1 MTDTTEWIPQ
11 AACVGDDMDDWFQER
26 SVTVDAIAATLQ
38 ARRVCERCPVREAC
52 LDRALDEEGACGVD
66 SRHGI
71 RGGLDGRE
79 RHNLS
84 RRRARAALA
93 ATAPH

>member
-1 MTDTTEWIPQ
+1 MTDTTEWIPE
-11 AACVGDDMDDWFQER
+11 AACIGPDRDNWFQER
-26 SVTVDAIAATLQ
+26 SVTVDAIAATLY
-38 ARRVCERCPVREAC
+38 ARRVCENCPVREAC
-52 LDRALDEEGACGVD
+52 LDAALAEEGGCGRD

-71 RGGLDGRE
+71 RGGLDGDE
-79 RHNLS
+79 RHTLA